1 MNIQIDITN
10 EDFPI
15 LFNIKPDDISNITK
29 KIFKLGYEI
38 LFPHFDKIED
48 IKTHSIL
55 NEKVLNLEAS
65 LDKLIGISNTYA
77 LSTKKGEIGEN
88 FLEILFENRYGD
100 IIYKNMAHTNHS
112 GDAWLY
118 LPDNKII
125 MLESKNYTYVVDKNE
140 VIKMQND
147 MITHNIHFGIFI
159 SLNSNIQGYKE
170 IDIFTFQHN
179 EQIFTILMISTLI
192 NDIKKL
198 DLGLSIIRNILLYSN
213 KKLHWIEKDIKNELH
228 NLHEII
234 QFNYII
240 RDSFYIT
247 EKEII
252 KSLNSH
258 FIKIRDYQYDIE
270 NKIKDILKKIN
281 NTLENS
287 IEFTYDYDI
296 LLNECKDPKMK
307 ALAIQII
314 DLLSSQKISINEQ
327 LEFYNNTDKIGII
340 KCKAKKIILEL
351 YNGDINFNFQLG
363 NEKQNKQNI
372 TILEKLF
379 I

>member
-1 MNIQIDITN
+1 MNIQITVTTN
-10 EDFPI
+10 EFPV
-15 LFNIKPDDISNITK
+15 LFNIKPEDISIISN

-38 LFPHFDKIED
+38 LFPCFEKIEN
-48 IKTHSIL
+48 IKTHSIV

-65 LDKLIGISNTYA
+65 LDKLIGISNTYS
-77 LSTKKGEIGEN
+77 LSSKKGEIGEN
-88 FLEILFENRYGD
+88 FLEIIFENRYGD
-100 IIYKNMAHTNHS
+100 IIYKNMAQTNHS

-125 MLESKNYTYVVDKNE
+125 MLESKNYTYTVDKNE
-140 VIKMQND
+140 VTKMQND
-147 MITHNIHFGIFI
+147 MITHNINYGIFI

-179 EQIFTILMISTLI
+179 GNVYTILMISTLI

-228 NLHEII
+228 DLHQII
-234 QFNYII
+234 QFNYTI
-240 RDSFYIT
+240 RDNFYIT

-252 KSLNSH
+252 KSLNNH
-258 FIKIRDYQYDIE
+258 FIKLRDYQYDIE
-270 NKIKDILKKIN
+270 NKIKDILTKIN

-287 IEFTYDYDI
+287 IEFTYDYDV

-307 ALAIQII
+307 ALFIQII
-314 DLLSSQKISINEQ
+314 DLLSSQKISINSQ
-327 LEFYNNTDKIGII
+327 LELYNNNDKIGII
-340 KCKAKKIILEL
+340 KCKLKKITLEL
-351 YNGDINFNFQLG
+351 YNGDVNFIFQLG

>member
-1 MNIQIDITN
+1 MNIQINITN
-10 EDFPI
+10 DQYPI
-15 LFNIKPDDISNITK
+15 LFNIKPDEIPTIAN
-29 KIFKLGYEI
+29 KIFKLGYDI
-38 LFPHFDKIED
+38 LFPSFEKIED
-48 IKTHSIL
+48 IKTHSIV

-65 LDKLIGISNTYA
+65 LDKLIGISNTYS
-77 LSTKKGEIGEN
+77 LSSKKGEIGEN
-88 FLEILFENRYGD
+88 FLEIIFENRYGD
-100 IIYKNMAHTNHS
+100 IIYKNMAQTNHS

-125 MLESKNYTYVVDKNE
+125 MLESKNYTYTVDKNE
-140 VIKMQND
+140 VTKMQND
-147 MITHNIHFGIFI
+147 MITHNINYGIFI

-179 EQIFTILMISTLI
+179 GNVYTILMISTLI

-228 NLHEII
+228 DLHQII
-234 QFNYII
+234 QFNYTI
-240 RDSFYIT
+240 RDNFYIT

-252 KSLNSH
+252 KSLNNH
-258 FIKIRDYQYDIE
+258 FIKLRDYQYDIE
-270 NKIKDILKKIN
+270 NKIKDILTKIN

-287 IEFTYDYDI
+287 IEFTYDYDV

-307 ALAIQII
+307 ALVIQII
-314 DLLSSQKISINEQ
+314 DLLSSQKISINSQ
-327 LEFYNNTDKIGII
+327 LELYNNNDKIGII
-340 KCKAKKIILEL
+340 KCKLKKITLEL
-351 YNGDINFNFQLG
+351 YNGDVNFNFQLG

>member
-1 MNIQIDITN
+1 MNIHIKIDAT
-10 EDFPI
+10 DFPI
-15 LFNIKPDDISNITK
+15 LFNIKPDNVSDISY

-38 LFPHFDKIED
+38 LFPQFNKIED

-55 NEKVLNLEAS
+55 NEKIINLETS
-65 LDKLIGISNTYA
+65 LDKLIGLSNTYA
-77 LSTKKGEIGEN
+77 LSSKKGEVGEN
-88 FLEILFENRYGD
+88 FLEILFQNRYGD
-100 IIYKNMAHTNHS
+100 IVYKNMSNVNHS

-125 MLESKNYTYVVDKNE
+125 MLESKNYTYIVDKNE
-140 VIKMQND
+140 VIKLQND

-159 SLNSNIQGYKE
+159 SINSNIQGYKE
-170 IDIFTFQHN
+170 IDISTFQHDGH
-179 EQIFTILMISTLI
+179 IFTILMISTLI

-213 KKLHWIEKDIKNELH
+213 KKLHWIEKDIKNELY
-228 NLHEII
+228 NLNEII

-240 RDSFYIT
+240 RDNFYTT

-252 KSLNSH
+252 KALNLH
-258 FIKIRDYQYDIE
+258 FIKLRDYQYDIE
-270 NKIKDILKKIN
+270 IKVKNILKKIN
-281 NTLENS
+281 DTLENS

-296 LLNECKDPKMK
+296 LLNECKDNKLK

-314 DLLSSQKISINEQ
+314 DLLSSKKISINQQFEIS
-327 LEFYNNTDKIGII
+327 NNEKIGII
-340 KCKAKKIILEL
+340 KCKAKKITLEL
-351 YNGDINFNFQLG
+351 YNGDIIFQFQLG